1 MESDVLNHHYRHKGY
16 AEAIALFEQALEAP
30 YIPGSPYTDA
40 QIISNMGMALS
51 SLRRYEEAF
60 HALKRAQRLVLN
72 NPSIEKE
79 LIWIRDHA
87 GLYRA

>member
-1 MESDVLNHHYRHKGY
+1 MESDVLNYHYRQRGY
-16 AEAIALFEQALEAP
+16 EEAIALFEQALEAP
-30 YIPGSPYTDA
+30 YIPGSPYTDT
-40 QIISNMGMALS
+40 QIYSNMGMALS

-79 LIWIRDHA
+79 LKWLRDHA
-87 GLYRA
+87 GLY

>member
-1 MESDVLNHHYRHKGY
+1 MESNVLNHHYRQKGC
-16 AEAIALFEQALEAP
+16 AEAIALLEQALEAP
-30 YIPGSPYTDA
+30 YIPGNPYTDA
-40 QIISNMGMALS
+40 QIYSNMRMALS

-79 LIWIRDHA
+79 LKWLRDHA
-87 GLYRA
+87 GLY